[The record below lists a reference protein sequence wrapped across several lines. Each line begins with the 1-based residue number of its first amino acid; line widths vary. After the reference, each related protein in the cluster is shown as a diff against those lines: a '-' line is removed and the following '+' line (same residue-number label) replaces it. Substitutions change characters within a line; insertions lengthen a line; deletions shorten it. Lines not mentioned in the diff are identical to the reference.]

1 MNEPIQLI
9 PALTILEDSGEFT
22 VRIGAEKWATDLG
35 RQIVTL
41 IGSTGVARKLLIITP
56 TDTKVFRFDAAK
68 APDRSSLVTET
79 KREIASDDVSTVRP
93 ATLRPSQRIS
103 QDTAAP
109 PAPEL
114 VGEFEE
120 ELARQ
125 QKAEAEI
132 AAQQK
137 ELKADPQIT
146 PEAEEGVV
154 EIPKRRG
161 RPSKVEATLKAATAC
176 GRCQGQGSLDGGGA
190 CPVCRGAGSIAHYGR
205 GR

>member
-9 PALTILEDSGEFT
+9 PALTVLEDGGEFT
-22 VRIGAEKWATDLG
+22 VRIGEAKWAADLG

-41 IGSTGVARKLLIITP
+41 IGSTGVARKLVIVTP
-56 TDTKVFRFDAAK
+56 SDTKVFKF
-68 APDRSSLVTET
+68 DRSAGDA
-79 KREIASDDVSTVRP
+79 KP
-93 ATLRPSQRIS
+93 ATQRAEIDVPLPPSPPSLKPSQRIS

-146 PEAEEGVV
+146 PETEEGVV

-176 GRCQGQGSLDGGGA
+176 GRCQGQGTLEGGGT

>member
-9 PALTILEDSGEFT
+9 PALTVLEDSGEFT
-22 VRIGAEKWATDLG
+22 VRIGEAKWAADLG

-41 IGSTGVARKLLIITP
+41 IGSTGVARKLVIVTP
-56 TDTKVFRFDAAK
+56 SDTKVFKFDRQAG
-68 APDRSSLVTET
+68 E
-79 KREIASDDVSTVRP
+79 VRP
-93 ATLRPSQRIS
+93 TTQRTEIDVPAPSPPSLKPSQRIS

-120 ELARQ
+120 ELERQ
-125 QKAEAEI
+125 RKAEAEI
-132 AAQQK
+132 VAQQK
-137 ELKADPQIT
+137 ELKSDPQIT
-146 PEAEEGVV
+146 PDDEEGVV

-176 GRCQGQGSLDGGGA
+176 GRCQGQGSLEGGGT
-190 CPVCRGAGSIAHYGR
+190 CPVCRGVGSIAHYGR

>member
-1 MNEPIQLI
+1 MTEPIQLI

-22 VRIGAEKWATDLG
+22 VRIGEARWAADMG

-41 IGSTGVARKLLIITP
+41 IGSTGVARKLVIITP
-56 TDTKVFRFDAAK
+56 SDTKVFKFAPHAETGEATSATRHVTAASP
-68 APDRSSLVTET
+68 AP
-79 KREIASDDVSTVRP
+79 
-93 ATLRPSQRIS
+93 LRPSQRIS

-132 AAQQK
+132 AVQQR

-161 RPSKVEATLKAATAC
+161 RPSKVEATLKAATFC
-176 GRCQGQGSLDGGGA
+176 GRCQGRGTLEGGGT